1 MGIRMIFW
9 NDSIA
14 ASASAAVSFTD
25 SVVMV
30 MVEPRWVR
38 MAGSLSVMLRVRVAL
53 STTLSAMTT
62 IISCAGC
69 YKQFSSKSQLFRHL
83 EHSAKSCLSPEEYA
97 EYEANVLSKK
107 REKIG
112 VLYGYLPGTDY
123 LFVDNRHETASTLS
137 LVGIEGGQHA
147 AWLVTQ
153 AIDQVTH
160 GLDASIR
167 CPQSW
172 SANAASKSKI
182 NRSYGSTS
190 RESEAVEQD
199 HHTAAL
205 TEVLCTT
212 ALPLFVDEELGD
224 TITQIK
230 IKTHAWV
237 SSVNE
242 QLDRM
247 LADMTTMS
255 TSSSISE
262 FQEWTP
268 GRIRVFGRVS
278 IPQKK
283 FNAETDVTHRR
294 VDYCFPADLLYASSR
309 EILSQSALQINALSH
324 QGFCDSLPSF
334 RPTLNPR
341 KPKSFVVDDDDDDD
355 DDNIEDEQSRRMHAN
370 TLSYFL
376 SMKQIMK
383 RISTDAD
390 ALLEKE
396 CHDAKRNKTKTTEK
410 QGSSTADQTI
420 DADEEPP
427 SRPLSKRLLKRKR
440 YHNFCPKILA
450 HDFLAYR
457 RVDRIYHRATLRPN
471 CSSKSMMI
479 NNRPFIVI
487 SFTGDLFLQEQ

>member
-1 MGIRMIFW
+1 
-9 NDSIA
+9 
-14 ASASAAVSFTD
+14 
-25 SVVMV
+25 
-30 MVEPRWVR
+30 
-38 MAGSLSVMLRVRVAL
+38 
-53 STTLSAMTT
+53 MTA
-62 IISCAGC
+62 IISCTGC
-69 YKQFSSKSQLFRHL
+69 NKQYSNKSQLFRHL
-83 EHSAKSCLSPEEYA
+83 EHSAKTCLSPEEYA

-123 LFVDNRHETASTLS
+123 LFVDNRRDTALPISS
-137 LVGIEGGQHA
+137 SVGIEGGQHA

-153 AIDQVTH
+153 AIDQVTQ
-160 GLDASIR
+160 GLDAASTIS

-172 SANAASKSKI
+172 SSKAASKSKI

-199 HHTAAL
+199 LHTAAL

-212 ALPLFVDEELGD
+212 ALPLFIDEEQGD
-224 TITQIK
+224 ADTQIK
-230 IKTHAWV
+230 INTKTQVWLT
-237 SSVNE
+237 SVNE

-255 TSSSISE
+255 TSSISA
-262 FQEWTP
+262 FQEWSP

-294 VDYCFPADLLYASSR
+294 IDYCFPADLLYASSR
-309 EILSQSALQINALSH
+309 ESLSQSALQIHALSL
-324 QGFCDSLPSF
+324 QEFCDSLPSF
-334 RPTLNPR
+334 RPTLTPR
-341 KPKSFVVDDDDDDD
+341 KPKSVDDDDDDD
-355 DDNIEDEQSRRMHAN
+355 DDENIEDEQSRRMHAN

-376 SMKQIMK
+376 SMKQLMK
-383 RISTDAD
+383 RISTDAT

-396 CHDAKRNKTKTTEK
+396 CHDAKRNKAKATEK

-420 DADEEPP
+420 DAADDKEP
-427 SRPLSKRLLKRKR
+427 RPLSKRLLKRKR
-440 YHNFCPKILA
+440 YHNFCSKILA

-457 RVDRIYHRATLRPN
+457 RVDRIFHRATLRPKF
-471 CSSKSMMI
+471 SSKSMMI

>member
-1 MGIRMIFW
+1 
-9 NDSIA
+9 
-14 ASASAAVSFTD
+14 
-25 SVVMV
+25 
-30 MVEPRWVR
+30 
-38 MAGSLSVMLRVRVAL
+38 
-53 STTLSAMTT
+53 MTT
-62 IISCAGC
+62 AIISCSGC
-69 YKQFSSKSQLFRHL
+69 KKQFSSKSQLFRHL
-83 EHSAKSCLSPEEYA
+83 EHSAKTCLSPEEYA
-97 EYEANVLSKK
+97 EYEAKVLSKK

-123 LFVDNRHETASTLS
+123 LFVDSRRETALAISS
-137 LVGIEGGQHA
+137 VGIEGGHHA

-153 AIDQVTH
+153 AIDRVTH
-160 GLDASIR
+160 GLNASTIS

-212 ALPLFVDEELGD
+212 ALPLFVDEEQDD
-224 TITQIK
+224 TVTQIK

-237 SSVNE
+237 TSVNE

-247 LADMTTMS
+247 LDVTTMS
-255 TSSSISE
+255 KSSAMRE
-262 FQEWTP
+262 FKDWSP

-309 EILSQSALQINALSH
+309 ESLSQSALQINALSL
-324 QGFCDSLPSF
+324 QGFCDSLPTF

-341 KPKSFVVDDDDDDD
+341 KPKSVDDDNDDG
-355 DDNIEDEQSRRMHAN
+355 NIEDDQSRHMHAN

-383 RISTDAD
+383 RISTDAA

-396 CHDAKRNKTKTTEK
+396 CHDAKKNKTKTTEK

-420 DADEEPP
+420 DANDEPP

-450 HDFLAYR
+450 HDFLSYR
-457 RVDRIYHRATLRPN
+457 RVDRIFHRATLRPN

-479 NNRPFIVI
+479 KNRPIIVI